1 MDAPIQRGTI
11 LVKFLDLPFSRGTH
25 SELASE
31 ARQAGIELAPQ
42 EPCRQRTMKLEIG
55 KQERS
60 LFNFFF
66 FFRSEWSP
74 VMGPR
79 GKGQP
84 GVRQVQE
91 AQPVLQQPWGSEQV
105 VSLAWLLLGS
115 RLG

>member
-1 MDAPIQRGTI
+1 
-11 LVKFLDLPFSRGTH
+11 
-25 SELASE
+25 
-31 ARQAGIELAPQ
+31 
-42 EPCRQRTMKLEIG
+42 
-55 KQERS
+55 
-60 LFNFFF
+60 
-66 FFRSEWSP
+66 
-74 VMGPR
+74 MGPR